1 MDGLYGD
8 DNGHGQGLGK
18 SNGKAHS

>member
-8 DNGHGQGLGK
+8 DNGHAQGLGK